1 MECGHLMEVQLY
13 SKTVTIQSHDY
24 FITRKK
30 ILNLYLSKAL
40 FGAEAVI
47 YFVDYCCCCLVYYKQ
62 LLDEVFV
69 ISRIIKDEVSVIS

>member
-1 MECGHLMEVQLY
+1 M
-13 SKTVTIQSHDY
+13 TISLCV
-24 FITRKK
+24 KK
-30 ILNLYLSKAL
+30 FLIFTSATL